1 MTQKQNTPRV
11 APLWR
16 GIISDFLK
24 FLSMKKLLK
33 SAPVFWITLT
43 TVTLTFF
50 TSLMFNACRPDTEE
64 IAASKS
70 KGEWSAT
77 ARSSCSSGYCEFTIV
92 AGNNCTVEV
101 CGDITSSASG
111 CNFGC
116 NTLGDDRT
124 DTFILFL
131 SDDVSLCVDIDG
143 SICLRNPS
151 TASTNAILQVY
162 FEGTS
167 TPVNVTIPPGEV
179 RCFHTNSS
187 CATIGGC

>member
-1 MTQKQNTPRV
+1 
-11 APLWR
+11 
-16 GIISDFLK
+16 
-24 FLSMKKLLK
+24 MKKLLK
-33 SAPVFWITLT
+33 SAPVLWITLT

-64 IAASKS
+64 IAAGKS

-92 AGNNCTVEV
+92 AVNNCTVEV
-101 CGDITSSASG
+101 CGDITSSTSG

-124 DTFILFL
+124 DTCIL
-131 SDDVSLCVDIDG
+131 SSTDQVNLCVDVDG

-151 TASTNAILQVY
+151 SATTSAMLQVY